1 MQYSRSGSQY
11 YQKLARKISDNQETT
26 SPEGELSPHPCKFFM
41 LLLRLCKQ
49 LVCKPSISQ
58 TLSLMLFCRKM
69 IFSSCP
75 KVEVYFDGTV
85 VNPEKA
91 TLGHAEGRLLIAG
104 ANSLVRVG
112 VLLKQKL

>member
-1 MQYSRSGSQY
+1 MHRLLFPMQYYRSGSQY

-26 SPEGELSPHPCKFFM
+26 SPEDDI
-41 LLLRLCKQ
+41 LLR
-49 LVCKPSISQ
+49 
-58 TLSLMLFCRKM
+58 
-69 IFSSCP
+69 SCP
-75 KVEVYFDGTV
+75 KVEVYFDDTV
-85 VNPEKA
+85 VNQEKA